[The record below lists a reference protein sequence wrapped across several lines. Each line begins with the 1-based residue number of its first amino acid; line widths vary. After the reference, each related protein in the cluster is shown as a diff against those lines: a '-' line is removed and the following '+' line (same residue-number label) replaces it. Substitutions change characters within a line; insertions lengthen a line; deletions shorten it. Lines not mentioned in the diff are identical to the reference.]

1 MNYERI
7 PGIWFL
13 FSGTAYLFGLI
24 VCIVL
29 TAWSF
34 GVGFALGGGLVLVNA
49 WSAAR
54 KVKSLDFVDRSRST
68 ASLLLGF
75 YGRLILLGVSLYV
88 LIRFVRVDP
97 LGLVTG
103 LSVVPA
109 GLFLMLVMIFIAN
122 RSPEEV

>member
-1 MNYERI
+1 MNFERI

-13 FSGTAYLFGLI
+13 FSGTIYLFGLM
-24 VCIVL
+24 VCIIL
-29 TAWSF
+29 TAWNF
-34 GVGFALGGGLVLVNA
+34 GVGFAMGGALVLVNA

-54 KVKSLDFVDRSRST
+54 KVKCSEFIDRSRST

-75 YGRLILLGVSLYV
+75 YGRLILIGISLFL